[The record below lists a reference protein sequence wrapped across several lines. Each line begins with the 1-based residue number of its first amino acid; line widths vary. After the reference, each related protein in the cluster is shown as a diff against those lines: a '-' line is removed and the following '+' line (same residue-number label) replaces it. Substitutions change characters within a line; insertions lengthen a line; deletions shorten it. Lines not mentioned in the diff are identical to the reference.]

1 MTEARKQ
8 RVRRTK
14 EEKLRIIEECR
25 KRGIVE
31 TCKKYGIYP
40 ASYYAWVER
49 FALDD
54 IKGAHPEASKE
65 YLKEIRRLEKENAQ
79 LRSIMAQKDLE
90 SAMKDELLKKKYG
103 QKKSGK

>member
-1 MTEARKQ
+1 MTEAKKP

-14 EEKLRIIEECR
+14 EEKLRIVAECR
-25 KRGIVE
+25 KHGIVE

-40 ASYYAWVER
+40 ASYYDWVER

-54 IKGAHPEASKE
+54 GMGAHPEASKD

-103 QKKSGK
+103 QK